1 VENEQIPTHM
11 AEQTDGEFDDTVD
24 DALAGSSVNRIRL
37 LEGSGGVA
45 GDGEGSGMPVVAV
58 MAVRCF

>member
-1 VENEQIPTHM
+1 M

>member
-1 VENEQIPTHM
+1 M
-11 AEQTDGEFDDTVD
+11 AEQTDGKFDDTVD

-37 LEGSGGVA
+37 LEGSGGLRA
-45 GDGEGSGMPVVAV
+45 SGMPVVAV